1 MQLTIYKPG
10 QGYWTRVCS
19 AVGAGI
25 LVLAGVRWLAWEQG
39 ATWHLYVKLGVALGA
54 LAGVGFALFVLFN
67 KPKVV
72 DFLIATEH
80 EMKKV
85 SWPTRK
91 EIIGST
97 AVVICGTFA
106 FSLLMFVIDFVF
118 AWLFQ
123 AIRIIEIG

>member
-1 MQLTIYKPG
+1 MNEPVADAARSLLDGHVELSRRIAERGRFP
-10 QGYWTRVCS
+10 
-19 AVGAGI
+19 AVD
-25 LVLAGVRWLAWEQG
+25 VLASVSRVMTQVW
-39 ATWHLYVKLGVALGA
+39 ALGA